1 MEQTKQ
7 SQRKKKNLGT
17 ALADSINAEEKS
29 VTSRFDKADELFRA
43 KGETEGSPR
52 VPVPKP
58 AEESQEPEKTEVSS
72 SKPLPKK
79 KEKPAKVIRDTF
91 SMPPHDYDRIYQI
104 IQQCLK
110 NGISINKS
118 EVVRAGL
125 IALQKMPSKELTEL
139 LQILEK
145 LKPGR
150 RS

>member
-43 KGETEGSPR
+43 KVETEGSPR

-58 AEESQEPEKTEVSS
+58 AEESQEPEVSS

>member
-58 AEESQEPEKTEVSS
+58 AEESQEPEVSS